1 MGGAEGVW
9 GATTVF
15 AGDWFNGTR
24 KQLLGEV
31 LSRKRGQQ
39 QALPEYKRRD
49 MHKCTT
55 ICLLNSSCL
64 YANHARK
71 IARHVA

>member
-1 MGGAEGVW
+1 MRILGDVTTATTATGALCMGGAEGVW

-24 KQLLGEV
+24 KQLPGEV

-39 QALPEYKRRD
+39 QALRVSALSILDTCRG
-49 MHKCTT
+49 
-55 ICLLNSSCL
+55 
-64 YANHARK
+64 
-71 IARHVA
+71 

>member
-1 MGGAEGVW
+1 MRLLDEVTTGTAATVVLCMGGAEGVW

-24 KQLLGEV
+24 KQLPGEV

-39 QALPEYKRRD
+39 QALRVSALP
-49 MHKCTT
+49 
-55 ICLLNSSCL
+55 LLYTC
-64 YANHARK
+64 RG
-71 IARHVA
+71 